1 MKPYPWEKLERK
13 PKAREKSIYEQS
25 VEAVNKGIGDP
36 DPDPVKARP
45 VKKEKGNPVNRFIP
59 AKKKKVGRPAS
70 EDPITRA
77 TFTIPQGLLARA
89 VKKAKAEGRPMSSQV
104 ARLLAAWVDGK

>member
-1 MKPYPWEKLERK
+1 MNA
-13 PKAREKSIYEQS
+13 KAREKSIWEES
-25 VEAVNKGIGDP
+25 VDAVNKEMGDP
-36 DPDPVKARP
+36 EPAKARP
-45 VKKEKGNPVNRFIP
+45 AKKAKTKPVNRFIP

-89 VKKAKAEGRPMSSQV
+89 VKKAKEDGRPMSNVV
-104 ARLLAAWVDGK
+104 ARLLAAWVEGR